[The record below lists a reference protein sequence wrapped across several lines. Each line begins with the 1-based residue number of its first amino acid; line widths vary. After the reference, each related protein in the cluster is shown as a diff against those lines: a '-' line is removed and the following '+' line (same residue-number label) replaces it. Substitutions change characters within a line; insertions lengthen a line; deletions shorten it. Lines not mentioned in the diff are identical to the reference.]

1 MLTHE
6 SDLFGALK
14 NTGSLNGRATKAEVA
29 SPEGG
34 RDTAEHPI
42 KPLII
47 GTSKDAQLEAAIDY
61 LQRAVRGETGA
72 HPG

>member
-1 MLTHE
+1 MDLPQ

-14 NTGSLNGRATKAEVA
+14 NTGALNGRGTGAEA
-29 SPEGG
+29 SLESGG
-34 RDTAEHPI
+34 DTSEHPI

-61 LQRAVRGETGA
+61 LQRAVRGEAGG